1 MNSIERDRNSRYF
14 LQVSKLFM
22 EISVSIISSIWYR
35 FRPTL
40 HFATSFCEN
49 GEAAKTSPRNEVI
62 SSFWNHERA
71 WLSSF
76 KQLCLVRCSQRG
88 K

>member
-1 MNSIERDRNSRYF
+1 MNSIERDRISRYF
-14 LQVSKLFM
+14 LQVSILFM

-35 FRPTL
+35 IRPTL

-49 GEAAKTSPRNEVI
+49 GVATKTGPRNEVI

-71 WLSSF
+71 
-76 KQLCLVRCSQRG
+76 
-88 K
+88 